1 MVEATGN
8 LDSEALRETLLQ
20 RTFRTVMGALRF
32 GANGLSSGRMKL
44 CQWQD
49 GKLEIVYPDSE
60 RTAVPRL

>member
-1 MVEATGN
+1 
-8 LDSEALRETLLQ
+8 
-20 RTFRTVMGALRF
+20 MGALRF